1 MNTAKYILVTVSL
14 SVFLSLFQGCS
25 GSDSGDLTLEVTL
38 PDDTADILVPVTVEF
53 PGAVDNGVWALH
65 FKSGDEKPV
74 YGQTV
79 TRKGKKRTEFLLNP
93 ASLQGNTFQR
103 FRVRKAS
110 SVPNVF
116 MFDEQEDTFLTLSED
131 GTPVLRYVYG
141 MNLEEGVPEDRRRS
155 NYIHPVYGLD
165 GEVLTDDFPED
176 HYHHRGIFLAWP
188 QIIVEGDSLELW
200 HIQGI
205 EKRFEQWLGR
215 ETGPVF
221 ARLGVHNGWYAGNKK
236 VVDENVWI
244 TAFRKGTVGR
254 IIDIEFTITAT
265 ESPVKIVGSPSLKGY
280 GGFNY
285 RPAPFTEEIITT
297 DEGIQQDS
305 DLRRFPWADF
315 SAVFGSSVSRSGLSI
330 FQNRGNLNTPNGW
343 CLRHYGF
350 LGVAWPGNNPYLLQ
364 PGKPLILH
372 YRIWI
377 HRGDAYKAQVSAA
390 YEYYTRP
397 IEAAIVK

>member
-1 MNTAKYILVTVSL
+1 MNTAKYILATVSL

-25 GSDSGDLTLEVTL
+25 GSDRGGLTLKVTL
-38 PDDTADILVPVTVEF
+38 PDDTVDILVPVTVEF
-53 PGAVDNGVWALH
+53 PGTDDDGVRVLH
-65 FKSGDEKPV
+65 LRSGDEKPV

-79 TRKGKKRTEFLLNP
+79 TSEGKKRTVFLLNP
-93 ASLQGNTFQR
+93 ASLQNDTIHRFQVQR
-103 FRVRKAS
+103 AS
-110 SVPNVF
+110 SPSPQVF
-116 MFDEQEDTFLTLSED
+116 SFDEREDTFLTLSED

-165 GEVLTDDFPED
+165 GEILTDDFPED
-176 HYHHRGIFLAWP
+176 HYHHRGLFLAWP
-188 QIIVEGDSLELW
+188 QIIVDGDSLELW

-221 ARLGVHNGWYAGNKK
+221 ARMGVHNGWYAGDTK

-244 TAFRKGTVGR
+244 TAFRKGAVGR
-254 IIDIEFTITAT
+254 IIDIEFTLTAT
-265 ESPVKIVGSPSLKGY
+265 ESPLTIVGSPSLKGY

-285 RPAPFTEEIITT
+285 RPAPFTDEIITT
-297 DEGIQQDS
+297 NEGIQEDS

-315 SAVFGSSVSRSGLSI
+315 TAVFGNSASHSGLSI
-330 FQNRGNLNTPNGW
+330 FQDSENLNTPNGW

-350 LGVAWPGNNPYLLQ
+350 LPVRLKQ
-364 PGKPLILH
+364 PL
-372 YRIWI
+372 
-377 HRGDAYKAQVSAA
+377 
-390 YEYYTRP
+390 
-397 IEAAIVK
+397 